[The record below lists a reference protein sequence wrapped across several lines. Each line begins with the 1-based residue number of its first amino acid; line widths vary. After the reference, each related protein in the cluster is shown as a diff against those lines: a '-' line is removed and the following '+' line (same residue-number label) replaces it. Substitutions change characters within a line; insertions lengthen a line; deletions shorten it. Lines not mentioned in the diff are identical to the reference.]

1 MTYEFDGDKYKK
13 ASSHQKEWG
22 NRLISELSFKGN
34 EHVLDLGCGDGT
46 LTARLAELV
55 PRGLV
60 LGIDSSQG
68 MIDTAGKNERNNL
81 KFEKIDINQIDFKEE
96 FDLIFSNAT
105 LHWIKDHSSL
115 LSKVYESLKRSGT
128 VRFNFAAAGNCSNFF
143 KIVREVMAGKEYNR
157 YLCDFEWP
165 WYMPEIGEY
174 KETVNQLPFKESR
187 VWGENADR
195 YFPDAEAMIKW
206 IDQPSLVPF
215 LQHITETTVK
225 QKFRNTVVDRMLKAT
240 RQEDGTCFET
250 FRRVN
255 LMARK

>member
-68 MIDTAGKNERNNL
+68 MIDTSGKNERNNL

-115 LSKVYESLKRSGT
+115 LSKVYDSLKQGGT

-143 KIVREVMAGKEYNR
+143 K
-157 YLCDFEWP
+157 
-165 WYMPEIGEY
+165 
-174 KETVNQLPFKESR
+174 TR
-187 VWGENADR
+187 VGR
-195 YFPDAEAMIKW
+195 
-206 IDQPSLVPF
+206 SL
-215 LQHITETTVK
+215 IT
-225 QKFRNTVVDRMLKAT
+225 
-240 RQEDGTCFET
+240 
-250 FRRVN
+250 
-255 LMARK
+255 